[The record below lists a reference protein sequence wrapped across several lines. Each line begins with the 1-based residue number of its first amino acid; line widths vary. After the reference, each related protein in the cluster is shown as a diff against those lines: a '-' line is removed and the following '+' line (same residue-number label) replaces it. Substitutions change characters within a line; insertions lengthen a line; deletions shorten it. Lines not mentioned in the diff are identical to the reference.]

1 MAIHYNLA
9 KVYANENLN
18 QEFTKKILND
28 FINHLPEDIKMIELG
43 IESKQYDSVKILT
56 SKIKPTFDT
65 FGMNTAYEELELI
78 EHWTEVKGRRKEVTE
93 NFKNVQNKVNKAIK
107 EIKKDFN
114 L

>member
-28 FINHLPEDIKMIELG
+28 FINHLPEDIKMIEFG

-93 NFKNVQNKVNKAIK
+93 NFKNVQSKVNKAIK

>member
-9 KVYANENLN
+9 KVYANENIN

-28 FINHLPEDIKMIELG
+28 FINHIPEDLKKIEFG
-43 IESKQYDSVKILT
+43 IESKQYDAVKVLA

-65 FGMNTAYEELELI
+65 FGMHTTFEELELI
-78 EHWTEVKGRRKEVTE
+78 EHWTEIKGKRKEVAE
-93 NFKNVQNKVNKAIK
+93 NFKNIQSKVNKAIK

>member
-9 KVYANENLN
+9 KVYANENIN
-18 QEFTKKILND
+18 QEFIKTILSD
-28 FINHLPEDIKMIELG
+28 FITKIPEELVKIEFG
-43 IESKQYDSVKILT
+43 IESKNYDTVKDLT
-56 SKIKPTFDT
+56 TKIKPSFDT
-65 FGMNTAYEELELI
+65 FGMTTAYEELELI

-93 NFKNVQNKVNKAIK
+93 NFKNIQNKVIKAIK

>member
-9 KVYANENLN
+9 KVYADETLN
-18 QEFTKKILND
+18 QDLTKKILLD
-28 FINHLPEDIKMIELG
+28 FIAHIPTELKKIEFG
-43 IESKQYDSVKILT
+43 IETKQYDAVKTLT
-56 SKIKPTFDT
+56 EKIKPSFDT

-78 EHWTEVKGRRKEVTE
+78 ENWTQVKGRRKEVAA
-93 NFKNVQNKVNKAIK
+93 NFKNVQHKVNKAIK

>member
-9 KVYANENLN
+9 KVYADESVN
-18 QEFTKKILND
+18 QDVTKKILLD
-28 FINHLPEDIKMIELG
+28 FIAHIPTEIKKIEFG
-43 IESKQYDSVKILT
+43 IETKQYDAVKTLT
-56 SKIKPTFDT
+56 EKIKPSFDT

-78 EHWTEVKGRRKEVTE
+78 ENWSQVKGRRKEVAA
-93 NFKNVQNKVNKAIK
+93 NFKNVQHKVNKAIK

>member
-9 KVYANENLN
+9 KVYADESVN
-18 QEFTKKILND
+18 QDVTKKILLD
-28 FINHLPEDIKMIELG
+28 FIAHIPTEIKKIEFG
-43 IESKQYDSVKILT
+43 IETKQYDAVKTLT
-56 SKIKPTFDT
+56 EKIKPSFDT

-78 EHWTEVKGRRKEVTE
+78 ENWTQVKGRRKEVAA
-93 NFKNVQNKVNKAIK
+93 NFKNVQHKVNKAIK